1 MLEDS
6 LEASLA
12 EIVEEEVIMN
22 EDSFFES
29 KNYDKSPTNISNSFT
44 KSKEMAQIDLD
55 QPEIL

>member
-29 KNYDKSPTNISNSFT
+29 KNSMKFENVKPMYDQRCEVYSKDSNG
-44 KSKEMAQIDLD
+44 
-55 QPEIL
+55 